1 MNADNS
7 VMTITVTVGND
18 VQQWQIPVGAGGS
31 ATAQVNADWNAT
43 SGLAE
48 ILNKPDIAGLQNQID
63 SLQNVMNN
71 LQNTVNVIETN
82 TFQCGTSKMVDA
94 DGNQYETVQIG
105 TQCWTK
111 TNLHVVAGTRGNGYS
126 NTDPYYCVDTTL
138 DVATYGYYY
147 NWNAAMLACPSGWSL
162 PTRENFQSLMDY
174 MSSQNYGQS
183 GAHGNTCYT
192 HTLAS
197 TTGWTSSANN
207 CGPGYNQATNNV
219 SGFSALPM
227 GYWLSMGGTVGPAYQ
242 SQRTYFWTSS
252 SAENDDIVSYA
263 WLLKY
268 NSGSSQFESLAKAVT
283 MPVRCMREVPVEE
296 ASINLHDSLA
306 TVAFTGNY
314 SDLNGTPTIPT
325 VPTNVGA
332 FQNDAGYITAQDLPT
347 VNDAT
352 LTIQQDGQTLG
363 TFTANQGT
371 NQTVNITSPVVPD
384 ITGLQNQIDSLQNV
398 MADMQD
404 DMYALGAANFV
415 CGTSKVKDYDGNQYN
430 TVKIGDQCWMK
441 ENLRTTHYNDGTA
454 ITRANND
461 SDTSSY
467 TPMYRQN
474 DNVDLSTYGLYYN
487 WPAAVG
493 GAHITYNNNSAAPT
507 PSYEGLFAHNLCPEG
522 WHMPNNTEWGQL
534 VTYTSSVSDYYC
546 SNSGYISKALAAQ
559 TGWNASQENCSPGY
573 QPETN
578 NATGFSV
585 IPAGYYEPYYVFEGI
600 YASFWGTNGDIFQ
613 NDNVGY
619 NFAIASSQSSPYY
632 NRYTYSTDFLSVRC
646 LRDPQDEA
654 NNSINL
660 HDSLATVAFTGNY
673 SDLNGTP
680 TIPTVPNN
688 VGAFQN
694 DAGYITA
701 QDLPTVNDATL
712 TIQQDGQIVGTFT
725 ANQGTN
731 QTVNI
736 TSPVVPDITGLQ
748 NQVSSQQSQIDSL
761 QNVMADMQNAVNNMA
776 NANFTCGTSKVSDY
790 DGNQYN
796 TVQIGDQC
804 WLKEN
809 MRTTHYADGT
819 AIPAGTDSSTVNP
832 YYYDYTACNLSLAER
847 GYLYNWPAVMN
858 GSASS
863 NAIPSGVQGICPT
876 GWHVPSD
883 AEWTQLTDYV
893 GSQSEYICGGDAANI
908 AKALASESG
917 WDNNGGVCF
926 PGDQSVTENN
936 ATGFSAVPA
945 GDNYDGSTFI
955 HTGFVTL
962 FWSSSQYTNYTGSS
976 NSAYNRGLY
985 GYFANVY
992 RHINSKSNGFSV
1004 RCLRDPQDEADNSI
1018 NLHDSLATV
1027 AFTGNYSDLN
1037 GTPNIPTVNDATLT
1051 IQQDG
1056 QTLGTFTAN
1065 QGADQTIN
1073 ITSPVVPDITGL
1085 QSQIDSLQNVMAD
1098 MQNAMYN
1105 MTNANFT
1112 CGTSKVMDIDGNTYN
1127 TVKIGDQCWLKE
1139 NLRTKHYSDGSAI
1152 TQGVAEQ
1159 IGIMDTSSTLPYYY
1173 YIPDTVDVKTYG
1185 LFYNW
1190 AAAMHGAASSNAN
1203 PSGVQGICPDGW
1215 HLPSRQEWMQLQN
1228 YVGSQSEFQCNGSTS
1243 NIAKAITS
1251 TTGWDTI
1258 HSTLNPCSPVNN
1270 TSANNAT
1277 GFTAIPTGGINLR
1290 TWATYLVYQE
1300 QNSAF
1305 YYWTSTYNTA
1315 NLYMTNSA
1323 FYFGGYGSEPFCS
1336 FSPELVVSGKS
1347 VRCLRDPQDE
1357 ADNSINL
1364 HDSLATVAFTGNYSD
1379 LNGTPTIPTVNNGTL
1394 TIKQD
1399 GQTVGTFTANQG
1411 TNQTV
1416 SITSPTVNDGTLT
1429 IQQNGQN
1436 VGTFTANQGTN
1447 QTVNITSPTM
1457 QDIQA
1462 MINSAVTPLTQRI
1475 DSLQNALN
1483 AAHQSEQQNS
1493 NLTFV
1498 CGTSKMY
1505 DYEGNAYNTVK
1516 IGNQCWA
1523 KENLRTTHYADG
1535 TAIDSV
1541 IGPGINH
1548 RDGNAPAYTTFLA
1561 PDGST
1566 GYIYN
1571 MAAAFHGLPS
1581 QVYNVDNQPGAGRN
1595 QRVQGLCPDGWHL
1608 PSSNDWDGLTNTVSN
1623 NGMYCGQ
1630 NSNNVAKA
1638 LADNNTSSWNTST
1651 VTCAIGNNIAANNA
1665 TGFSAKGNLWLF
1677 YTLNNDGTYT
1687 DGAMLAPNGA
1697 HFWSSSP
1704 ELGWGNNQIP
1714 YAIDNVYCFKL
1725 DHSSPVVSQQ
1735 TYNKSNLV
1743 AVRCMRDE
1751 SEGVIQQMQETINE
1765 LQDQVNQHSELPMV
1779 SIANIFSTG
1788 VLSAKIRVNAYA
1800 GDGEVILA
1808 RGVCWSGLENPTV
1821 GGYNC
1826 SYILV
1831 DTTASSFEAL
1841 VSSLTPGDRYY
1852 VRAFATT
1859 ANGTAYSTQET
1870 YTHVAT
1876 IPSSGSVSYTL
1887 GTGQEL
1893 WIYDDGGP
1901 NGNYTTYC
1909 NGSLTIN
1916 APSSSYQVMIDTV
1929 IYNTESGY
1937 DKLYVYS
1944 GIYYDDETNLV
1955 KTLNGSG
1962 TQTGIYPNN
1971 GSSALT
1977 LKFESDGSVSYSGF
1991 AIKVKLVSMCPTTVQ
2006 KNSFNYYTVRIGEQ
2020 CWMKQNMRYEA
2031 GTLKDSTSAPSD
2043 AVAYRYYPKG
2053 NSSNLTTYGYLYNF
2067 PAIRN
2072 GVVASSGMQGI
2083 CPTGWHI
2090 PTQSDFNYL
2099 INSGENLTSSG
2110 KFAAQYAGILS
2121 PSGNAAIYY
2130 GFGSY
2135 TLLWGIMPDGNAIT
2149 LYISATQKYTTQ
2161 NASKS
2166 YGRSLRCVKNQ

>member
-1 MNADNS
+1 MYA
-7 VMTITVTVGND
+7 
-18 VQQWQIPVGAGGS
+18 
-31 ATAQVNADWNAT
+31 
-43 SGLAE
+43 
-48 ILNKPDIAGLQNQID
+48 
-63 SLQNVMNN
+63 
-71 LQNTVNVIETN
+71 
-82 TFQCGTSKMVDA
+82 
-94 DGNQYETVQIG
+94 
-105 TQCWTK
+105 
-111 TNLHVVAGTRGNGYS
+111 
-126 NTDPYYCVDTTL
+126 
-138 DVATYGYYY
+138 
-147 NWNAAMLACPSGWSL
+147 
-162 PTRENFQSLMDY
+162 
-174 MSSQNYGQS
+174 
-183 GAHGNTCYT
+183 
-192 HTLAS
+192 
-197 TTGWTSSANN
+197 
-207 CGPGYNQATNNV
+207 
-219 SGFSALPM
+219 
-227 GYWLSMGGTVGPAYQ
+227 
-242 SQRTYFWTSS
+242 YFWTCD
-252 SAENDDIVSYA
+252 AYTNGETMSYYKRA
-263 WLLKY
+263 INAHNNY
-268 NSGSSQFESLAKAVT
+268 V
-283 MPVRCMREVPVEE
+283 
-296 ASINLHDSLA
+296 ASNN
-306 TVAFTGNY
+306 FG
-314 SDLNGTPTIPT
+314 
-325 VPTNVGA
+325 PTNE
-332 FQNDAGYITAQDLPT
+332 
-347 VNDAT
+347 
-352 LTIQQDGQTLG
+352 
-363 TFTANQGT
+363 
-371 NQTVNITSPVVPD
+371 
-384 ITGLQNQIDSLQNV
+384 
-398 MADMQD
+398 
-404 DMYALGAANFV
+404 ALG
-415 CGTSKVKDYDGNQYN
+415 
-430 TVKIGDQCWMK
+430 I
-441 ENLRTTHYNDGTA
+441 
-454 ITRANND
+454 
-461 SDTSSY
+461 
-467 TPMYRQN
+467 
-474 DNVDLSTYGLYYN
+474 
-487 WPAAVG
+487 
-493 GAHITYNNNSAAPT
+493 
-507 PSYEGLFAHNLCPEG
+507 
-522 WHMPNNTEWGQL
+522 
-534 VTYTSSVSDYYC
+534 
-546 SNSGYISKALAAQ
+546 
-559 TGWNASQENCSPGY
+559 
-573 QPETN
+573 
-578 NATGFSV
+578 
-585 IPAGYYEPYYVFEGI
+585 
-600 YASFWGTNGDIFQ
+600 
-613 NDNVGY
+613 
-619 NFAIASSQSSPYY
+619 
-632 NRYTYSTDFLSVRC
+632 RC
-646 LRDPQDEA
+646 LRDTQDETS
-654 NNSINL
+654 NSINL

-701 QDLPTVNDATL
+701 QDLPTVNNATLTITQDGQTVGSFTANQGTNQTIDITSPTVNDATL
-712 TIQQDGQIVGTFT
+712 TIQQDGQTVGTFTANQGTNQTVSITSPTVNDATLTIQQDGQTLGTFT

-748 NQVSSQQSQIDSL
+748 NQVSSQ
-761 QNVMADMQNAVNNMA
+761 
-776 NANFTCGTSKVSDY
+776 
-790 DGNQYN
+790 
-796 TVQIGDQC
+796 
-804 WLKEN
+804 
-809 MRTTHYADGT
+809 
-819 AIPAGTDSSTVNP
+819 
-832 YYYDYTACNLSLAER
+832 
-847 GYLYNWPAVMN
+847 
-858 GSASS
+858 
-863 NAIPSGVQGICPT
+863 
-876 GWHVPSD
+876 
-883 AEWTQLTDYV
+883 
-893 GSQSEYICGGDAANI
+893 
-908 AKALASESG
+908 
-917 WDNNGGVCF
+917 
-926 PGDQSVTENN
+926 
-936 ATGFSAVPA
+936 
-945 GDNYDGSTFI
+945 
-955 HTGFVTL
+955 
-962 FWSSSQYTNYTGSS
+962 
-976 NSAYNRGLY
+976 
-985 GYFANVY
+985 
-992 RHINSKSNGFSV
+992 
-1004 RCLRDPQDEADNSI
+1004 
-1018 NLHDSLATV
+1018 
-1027 AFTGNYSDLN
+1027 
-1037 GTPNIPTVNDATLT
+1037 
-1051 IQQDG
+1051 
-1056 QTLGTFTAN
+1056 
-1065 QGADQTIN
+1065 
-1073 ITSPVVPDITGL
+1073 

-1127 TVKIGDQCWLKE
+1127 TVKIGDQCWMKE

-1243 NIAKAITS
+1243 YIAKAITS

-1535 TAIDSV
+1535 TAIDLV
-1541 IGPGINH
+1541 LAPGIDH
-1548 RDGNAPAYTTFLA
+1548 RDGNAPAYTQFLA
-1561 PDGST
+1561 PDGSM

-1751 SEGVIQQMQETINE
+1751 SEGVILQMQETIDE

-1779 SIANIFSTG
+1779 SIASIVTAG
-1788 VLSAKIRVNAYA
+1788 ARKARVTANAYA

-1826 SYILV
+1826 FYSLA
-1831 DTTASSFEAL
+1831 DPTTASSFEAL
-1841 VSSLTPGDRYY
+1841 ATSLTPGDRYY

-1870 YTHVAT
+1870 YTHVAS
-1876 IPSSGSVSYTL
+1876 IPSSGSESYTL

-1909 NGSLTIN
+1909 DGSLTIN
-1916 APSSSYQVMIDTV
+1916 APSGSYQVMIDTV

-1937 DKLYVYS
+1937 DELYVYS
-1944 GIYYDDETNLV
+1944 GTSVNQTYLV
-1955 KTLNGSG
+1955 KTLSGSG

-1971 GSSALT
+1971 GTSSLT
-1977 LKFESDGSVSYSGF
+1977 LRFESDGSVLNTGF
-1991 AIKVKLVSMCPTTVQ
+1991 AIKVKLVSMCPATTT
-2006 KNSFNYYTVRIGEQ
+2006 KNSIDYSTVRIGEQ
-2020 CWMKQNMRYEA
+2020 CWMKENLRYAA
-2031 GTLKDSTSAPSD
+2031 GTLRDSTSAPSD

-2053 NSSNLTTYGYLYNF
+2053 NSSYLTTYGYLYNF
-2067 PAIRN
+2067 PAIR
-2072 GVVASSGMQGI
+2072 GGIAASSGMQGI